1 MARKHIHF
9 KNKQVIE
16 FIEEL
21 SKERKF
27 SSYIE
32 ELILKDINSS
42 QEPEIVT
49 KDYIEKRLREL
60 IQEYLENGGK
70 NDSTEIENSINSIL
84 DIDI

>member
-60 IQEYLENGGK
+60 IQEYLENGGE
-70 NDSTEIENSINSIL
+70 NNSQEIENSIASIL
-84 DIDI
+84 DM